1 MGWLVGSRRE
11 RASRPSRSIRQ
22 SLHARLRARRFVP
35 VSLLRRLEHALKA
48 AREAPARHPAV
59 LMLRGSDRVWRSIPA
74 AQRKVITIAKEMIEA
89 DVRSKASR
97 AATAVVRTIVLCG
110 TRADVVGLIQPCRQ
124 PTTLSLPSW
133 HSCCV
138 LVRRRSRA
146 YSDIVYERF
155 GKRVQKAFASVP
167 HQRKRREQR

>member
-22 SLHARLRARRFVP
+22 SLHARLVYDGSCP
-35 VSLLRRLEHALKA
+35 CLDHALKA

-59 LMLRGSDRVWRSIPA
+59 LMLHGSDRVWRSIPA

-89 DVRSKASR
+89 DVRSTASR
-97 AATAVVRTIVLCG
+97 AATAMVRTIVLCG

-155 GKRVQKAFASVP
+155 YQRVQKGFASVP

>member
-1 MGWLVGSRRE
+1 
-11 RASRPSRSIRQ
+11 
-22 SLHARLRARRFVP
+22 
-35 VSLLRRLEHALKA
+35 
-48 AREAPARHPAV
+48 
-59 LMLRGSDRVWRSIPA
+59 MLRGSDRVWRSIPA

-146 YSDIVYERF
+146 YSDIVYSEYERF

>member
-1 MGWLVGSRRE
+1 MRLGRE
-11 RASRPSRSIRQ
+11 GETPSRPSRSIRQ
-22 SLHARLRARRFVP
+22 SPHARLVYDGSCP
-35 VSLLRRLEHALKA
+35 CLDHALKA

-59 LMLRGSDRVWRSIPA
+59 LMLHGSDRVWRSIPA

-89 DVRSKASR
+89 DVRSTASR
-97 AATAVVRTIVLCG
+97 AATAMVRTIVLCG

-155 GKRVQKAFASVP
+155 DQRVQKGFASVP
-167 HQRKRREQR
+167 HQRKRSEQR